1 MILIG
6 SIFLTKSYLER
17 GKHFIG
23 RLLYSVW
30 PDWANFRRLG
40 YILKGQANLLS
51 YKIRSRNWRIF
62 GLLFEEDNFLIF
74 LLYKKFQNRLWCR
87 YSKVSNLVWCRYFWA
102 WKRLW
107 CRYFGTWKAWA
118 TFLGVNRWLG
128 LQKFQYAWS
137 HCTLA

>member
-1 MILIG
+1 MSQDSRCLWKVSNLVFVSWLHGFYFG
-6 SIFLTKSYLER
+6 SVT
-17 GKHFIG
+17 
-23 RLLYSVW
+23 
-30 PDWANFRRLG
+30 RLG
-40 YILKGQANLLS
+40 KFSPFGLHFEGPGEFVKLQNSPKESAN
-51 YKIRSRNWRIF
+51 IF